1 MWERAPAASLLPRC
15 LLLQHAMATHPAF
28 YTAAHPTS
36 LAAPQAKYYAKGA
49 NRRLVDQIIDAREA
63 Q

>member
-1 MWERAPAASLLPRC
+1 
-15 LLLQHAMATHPAF
+15 MATHPAF